1 MLAMLAR
8 PMVAVVPKAAAGSA
22 PLPFGAAPPGV
33 GANAPQQ
40 PMPKIEPKMDADDK
54 KVKVD
59 WKEADTDVDSDEEE
73 VKPALAVD

>member
-1 MLAMLAR
+1 M
-8 PMVAVVPKAAAGSA
+8 GSA

-33 GANAPQQ
+33 GANVPQQQ

-59 WKEADTDVDSDEEE
+59 WKEADTDVDSDEEKNAAKEEEEE
-73 VKPALAVD
+73 VKPALSVD